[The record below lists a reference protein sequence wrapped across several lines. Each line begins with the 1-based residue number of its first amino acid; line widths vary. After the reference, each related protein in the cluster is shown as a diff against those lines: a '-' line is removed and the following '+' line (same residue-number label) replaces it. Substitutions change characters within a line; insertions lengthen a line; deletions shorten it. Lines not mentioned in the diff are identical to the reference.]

1 MLFYQILP
9 NSYLGDTVNH
19 PTGHGIPLGYTGKV
33 PPVAQ
38 EGQYVRWHGLGWE
51 VTDIPPPVVEPAP
64 EPPQFITKVAFRF
77 RLTDAEYVGI
87 LSAAKTD
94 VEVQAW
100 VETFNM
106 VTQINLNDARTVSGV
121 QTLVSKNL
129 LTQERATD
137 ILTAPVQPNE
147 RP

>member
-9 NSYLGDTVNH
+9 NSYLGDTVSH

-33 PPVAQ
+33 PPVVQ

-51 VTDIPPPVVEPAP
+51 ITSEPPPVTQPPPPAP
-64 EPPQFITKVAFRF
+64 EFVTKVAFRF

-87 LSAAKTD
+87 LSAAKSD
-94 VEVQAW
+94 VEIQAW
-100 VETFNM
+100 LETFNM
-106 VTQINLNDARTVSGV
+106 VTQINLVDQRTKDGV
-121 QTLVSKNL
+121 ATLVGKGL
-129 LTQERATD
+129 LTEARAEEV
-137 ILTAPVQPNE
+137 LTAPVQDSE

>member
-19 PTGHGIPLGYTGKV
+19 PTGHGIPLGYTGKA
-33 PPVAQ
+33 PPVVQ

-51 VTDIPPPVVEPAP
+51 ITSEPPPVTQPLPPAP
-64 EPPQFITKVAFRF
+64 EFVTKVAFRF

-94 VEVQAW
+94 IEVTAW

-106 VTQINLNDARTVSGV
+106 VTQINLSDPRTVGGV
-121 QTLVSKNL
+121 GTLVSKNL
-129 LTQERATD
+129 LTQERATE
-137 ILTAPVQPNE
+137 ILSGPVLPEE